1 LKAKDKAI
9 EDRGD
14 FMNIDEIK
22 DILPHRPPFLF
33 VDEVLEIDDK
43 RIVAKRNI
51 QADEYFFA
59 GHFPEEPIMPGVLIV
74 EALAQTGG
82 VMLLRKYKGATPLF
96 MGIDRARFRKI
107 VRPGDTLIMEV
118 KLLQERGGIVKISG
132 VAKVNDKIVCEATIM
147 AGIKR

>member
-1 LKAKDKAI
+1 
-9 EDRGD
+9 
-14 FMNIDEIK
+14 MNTDEIK
-22 DILPHRPPFLF
+22 GILPHRPPFLF
-33 VDEVLEIDDK
+33 VDEILEIDDK

-51 QADEYFFA
+51 RADEYFFA
-59 GHFPEEPIMPGVLIV
+59 GHFPEEPIMPGVLVV

-82 VMLLRKYKGATPLF
+82 MMLLRKYKGAIPLF

>member
-1 LKAKDKAI
+1 MKVKDKAI

-96 MGIDRARFRKI
+96 MGIDKARFRKI